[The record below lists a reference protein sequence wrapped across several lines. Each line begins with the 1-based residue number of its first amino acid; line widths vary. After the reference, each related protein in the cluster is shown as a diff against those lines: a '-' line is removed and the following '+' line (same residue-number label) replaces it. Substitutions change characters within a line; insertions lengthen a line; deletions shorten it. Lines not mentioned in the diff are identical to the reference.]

1 MKDQL
6 KHFLLFA
13 VLTICCTATA
23 VAQATVKGMVVDAGT
38 NEPLIGATVAVQG
51 TTQGAITDVNGGFT
65 LKLAKKGV
73 TIVFTYLGYKEK
85 TVTIG
90 KDGEVDLGT
99 ILMESDA
106 QMLQDVVITSSVA
119 IARKTPVAVSSVS
132 MDFIE
137 EKLGTQ
143 EFPEILKSTPGV
155 HANKEGG
162 GYGDSEIYMRGF
174 GNENIAVMVNG
185 VPMNDMEWG
194 GIYWSNWAGL
204 TDVTR
209 TMQTQRGLGASK
221 VSAPSVGGTINIVTR
236 GLDSEKGGTLAYSMG
251 NDGMNKILFSV
262 STGVSKSGWAMTL
275 LGARTWGNG
284 YVQGTDFEGYNYFLN
299 ISKRI
304 NDAHQLSLTAFGAPQ
319 KHYQRDGALTI
330 AGWQYVEKVFGVK
343 NYKYNSTYGFDNNGQ
358 RRSSEYNVYHKP
370 QISLLST
377 VAYVSIGRGYGNSGQ
392 ANEDYGYSYRDWNGG
407 YYGELMTEYRKAD
420 GTFDYGKIEDINAAS
435 EYGSMMV
442 MSQSKNYHNWYGLL
456 STYTTKFG
464 FLRRYRFPLL

>member
-38 NEPLIGATVAVQG
+38 NEPLIGAAVAVQG

-162 GYGDSEIYMRGF
+162 GYGDSEIYPARF
-174 GNENIAVMVNG
+174 GC
-185 VPMNDMEWG
+185 
-194 GIYWSNWAGL
+194 
-204 TDVTR
+204 
-209 TMQTQRGLGASK
+209 
-221 VSAPSVGGTINIVTR
+221 
-236 GLDSEKGGTLAYSMG
+236 
-251 NDGMNKILFSV
+251 
-262 STGVSKSGWAMTL
+262 
-275 LGARTWGNG
+275 
-284 YVQGTDFEGYNYFLN
+284 FEGVG
-299 ISKRI
+299 S
-304 NDAHQLSLTAFGAPQ
+304 FG
-319 KHYQRDGALTI
+319 R
-330 AGWQYVEKVFGVK
+330 W
-343 NYKYNSTYGFDNNGQ
+343 
-358 RRSSEYNVYHKP
+358 YH
-370 QISLLST
+370 
-377 VAYVSIGRGYGNSGQ
+377 
-392 ANEDYGYSYRDWNGG
+392 
-407 YYGELMTEYRKAD
+407 
-420 GTFDYGKIEDINAAS
+420 
-435 EYGSMMV
+435 
-442 MSQSKNYHNWYGLL
+442 
-456 STYTTKFG
+456 
-464 FLRRYRFPLL
+464 